1 MSVERAQEEVSSA
14 EFTDWIAYA
23 NLEPFG
29 YPMDNYRMGVPAA
42 ALVNTIRS
50 TIPAPKGKPRPK
62 QVKASDFYPQQK
74 KSDPELTPAQRAYI
88 RKKQAKRAKK

>member
-1 MSVERAQEEVSSA
+1 MSVERAQEEISSA

-29 YPMDNYRMGVPAA
+29 YPMDLYRMGVPTAA
-42 ALVNTIRS
+42 IVNTIRS
-50 TIPAPKGKPRPK
+50 TIPMEKGKRPK
-62 QVKASDFYPQQK
+62 PVKASDFYPKQS
-74 KSDPELTPAQRAYI
+74 KSEPDLTPEQRAHI